1 MMEVKNISYHYHG
14 GGEVLKDVNVTLE
27 QGQFLAIL
35 GNNGVGKSTLL
46 KCLNK
51 ILKADSGELLLD
63 GESILQMSNHQVSR
77 RIAFVSQTVPNTQM
91 TVHDVVMLG
100 RRPYMKWGFTEKD
113 HQIVHSAMER
123 LNLESLRGRFLNQL
137 SGGERQKVMLA
148 RALAQ
153 QPKLLLL
160 DEPSSSLDIHNQ
172 YQVLEI
178 VRELCH
184 QDGLTA
190 VVVIHDLNLALRFY
204 DRFLLLRQGQV
215 YANGDYR
222 VLTPEALKA
231 VYQIDGRVVEVENQ
245 KWFWWNRESTERG
258 RTDNHGREQSVVEK
272 MCGVSRARM
281 RRPDHWLQ
289 GLAICHRASEAGA
302 GRRRKRGMPV
312 GG

>member
-14 GGEVLKDVNVTLE
+14 GGEVLKDVNFTLE

-113 HQIVHSAMER
+113 HQIVHSAMDR

-160 DEPSSSLDIHNQ
+160 DEPTSSLDIHNQ

-184 QDGLTA
+184 HDGLTA
-190 VVVIHDLNLALRFY
+190 VVVIHDLNLALRFC
-204 DRFLLLRQGQV
+204 DQFLLLRQGQV

-222 VLTPEALKA
+222 ILTPEALKA

-245 KWFWWNRESTERG
+245 RMVLVES
-258 RTDNHGREQSVVEK
+258 
-272 MCGVSRARM
+272 
-281 RRPDHWLQ
+281 
-289 GLAICHRASEAGA
+289 
-302 GRRRKRGMPV
+302 
-312 GG
+312 

>member
-1 MMEVKNISYHYHG
+1 MMEVKNISYHYHV
-14 GGEVLKDVNVTLE
+14 GGEVLKDVNFTLE

-113 HQIVHSAMER
+113 HQIVHSAMDR

-160 DEPSSSLDIHNQ
+160 DEPTSSLDIHNQ

-184 QDGLTA
+184 HDGLTA
-190 VVVIHDLNLALRFY
+190 VVVIHDLNLALRFC

-222 VLTPEALKA
+222 ILTPEALKA

-245 KWFWWNRESTERG
+245 RMVLVES
-258 RTDNHGREQSVVEK
+258 
-272 MCGVSRARM
+272 
-281 RRPDHWLQ
+281 
-289 GLAICHRASEAGA
+289 
-302 GRRRKRGMPV
+302 
-312 GG
+312 